1 MTRKFTHSIPGVWR
15 ICRIGRATTAS
26 LEFFQLF
33 HFVNFEPY
41 WSNILRFRIV
51 LDQTLA
57 PVPIMSLDG
66 APHLSGNS
74 PTGVGW
80 RNFYGY

>member
-1 MTRKFTHSIPGVWR
+1 MFGVFVGLVGPQRHLWN
-15 ICRIGRATTAS
+15 
-26 LEFFQLF
+26 FFQLF